1 MDEHGAPDVCSL
13 QHVDVEGLVG
23 RIEHDLEEGDDD
35 QLEGTGSTQHCPHCD
50 QNCSCCKVTAHQTE
64 GRERKGDLYQVEPL
78 WEGHHWGILNR
89 GVSLIQGLF
98 CTCFYVAGTAD
109 DVIYNRA

>member
-1 MDEHGAPDVCSL
+1 MVDSGIARMVCCLLVVEHAGDSHSKVSSKGVDEHGAPDVCSL

-35 QLEGTGSTQHCPHCD
+35 QLEGTGSTEHCPHCD

-64 GRERKGDLYQVEPL
+64 GRERREIFIK
-78 WEGHHWGILNR
+78 
-89 GVSLIQGLF
+89 
-98 CTCFYVAGTAD
+98 
-109 DVIYNRA
+109 